1 MTNFLRR
8 LFGPSVEPPV
18 RPAGPHLLHVIEW
31 YLLNHGWS
39 RWTQNQNLWRLDNR
53 DLYSFR
59 SAIETQIRRD
69 GDEVPTA

>member
-1 MTNFLRR
+1 MTLK
-8 LFGPSVEPPV
+8 
-18 RPAGPHLLHVIEW
+18 HLIEK
-31 YLLNHGWS
+31 YLVDHGWS
-39 RWTQNQNLWRLDNR
+39 RWTVNKDLWRLDNR